1 MGVALLLLLFVA
13 MWFFT
18 VRPQQQRLKAQ
29 RALIQA
35 LQPGDEVVTIGGLIG
50 IIRRIDDNELTLD
63 LGGGTN
69 VRLARS
75 AVSSRFTSGPEP
87 EPEPPALEP

>member
-1 MGVALLLLLFVA
+1 MGLALLLLLFVA

-18 VRPQQQRLKAQ
+18 IRPQQQRLKAQ
-29 RALIQA
+29 RALVQS
-35 LQPGDEVVTIGGLIG
+35 LGPGDEVVTIGGLIG
-50 IIRRIDDNELTLD
+50 TIKRVDGAELTLD
-63 LGGGTN
+63 LGNGTV

-75 AVSSRFTSGPEP
+75 AVSSRFTS